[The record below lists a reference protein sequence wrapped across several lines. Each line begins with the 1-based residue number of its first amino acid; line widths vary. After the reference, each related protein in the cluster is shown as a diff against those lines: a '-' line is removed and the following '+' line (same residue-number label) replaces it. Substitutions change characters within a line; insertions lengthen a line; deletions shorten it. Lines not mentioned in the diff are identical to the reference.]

1 MSCVHLRQLF
11 QLCEENEL
19 KFSGGDLVHVVCKQ
33 CQLEEVCPSLLVEE
47 YEADHA
53 DNGKCLD
60 EIKHWNGLT
69 EAQKSEADAV
79 AKRDEG
85 SNAWAVGDKPACE
98 AAYKQAIILATD

>member
-1 MSCVHLRQLF
+1 MKKLLLIMLF
-11 QLCEENEL
+11 
-19 KFSGGDLVHVVCKQ
+19 G
-33 CQLEEVCPSLLVEE
+33 LLIAC
-47 YEADHA
+47 YKAEADHS

-85 SNAWAVGDKPACE
+85 STHWAQGQKSECE
-98 AAYKQAIILATD
+98 ADYKQAIILATD

>member
-1 MSCVHLRQLF
+1 MNKLAIATLLF
-11 QLCEENEL
+11 L
-19 KFSGGDLVHVVCKQ
+19 FSTVAL
-33 CQLEEVCPSLLVEE
+33 
-47 YEADHA
+47 ADHA

-60 EIKHWNGLT
+60 EIKHWNSLT

>member
-1 MSCVHLRQLF
+1 MNKLAIATLLF
-11 QLCEENEL
+11 L
-19 KFSGGDLVHVVCKQ
+19 FSTVAV
-33 CQLEEVCPSLLVEE
+33 
-47 YEADHA
+47 ADHA

-85 SNAWAVGDKPACE
+85 AGHWVSGDKAACE

>member
-1 MSCVHLRQLF
+1 MKHLLLTAVCCVF
-11 QLCEENEL
+11 IG
-19 KFSGGDLVHVVCKQ
+19 SAA
-33 CQLEEVCPSLLVEE
+33 
-47 YEADHA
+47 ADHS
-53 DNGKCLD
+53 DNGKCID